1 MNRTHE
7 TPLRDTQGPQTRTNE
22 RVRLKVLVPL
32 SIGLLLLTCVAVAVR
47 YDQYE
52 STLDSEATER
62 STVVSAFVQHDLQ
75 ENSDLMVSLLQ
86 GLSGNPELSTAFLAG
101 DRELLI
107 ARATPFF
114 NDMHGKRH
122 IAHFYFHD
130 LEGRVFLR
138 MHAPESFGDVIQRE
152 TLKETASTGEAS
164 SGFERGPMAMFAQ
177 RTVWPWEVDGKR
189 IGYLELSMNL
199 EATTKGL
206 SNQLDMEMFVVVD
219 KALVDRATWETG
231 QKNYGGVGDWS
242 EFEDVVVM
250 ERTTQTLAAP
260 MTDYLRRPATE
271 APYETLELDDG
282 RVLIAQT
289 IPLRDLHGNALARMA
304 VFTDVSDVA
313 AGHQRALLFVFVV
326 SALISLL
333 LFGFFFIFFGRVEKK
348 LVSKREALEKSNATL
363 ALEVDQ
369 RRNAQEALKVEH
381 DQLEARVLA
390 RTKELQEANEALKGE
405 ITARTAAVSE
415 VDRLFNAATE
425 MIAIAGFDGFFKR
438 VNPAMIRALGYTEY
452 ELLHTPFIEFCH
464 PDDVEATGRY
474 VAAVARH
481 ESVPTL
487 DLRVKHKDGHYLQT
501 EWNDTALS
509 TETDFYT
516 IGRDVTQRKQA
527 ERHLL
532 EANTALKA
540 EVEARTLTQTELD
553 QLFIASLDLL
563 TLGSVD
569 GTILRVNP
577 SFCAAF
583 GYSPEDL
590 VGKPFA
596 NFVPPEDKTATI
608 KLIARVSRGET
619 INGLLVRI
627 VTKDGRIRNTEWNL
641 VPFIDRGMFYATGRD
656 ITDRLKLE
664 ESLRAALAGMKDAQR
679 IGMVG
684 SWSVDFATG
693 TSDWSDETFRI
704 LGMAPGEIM
713 PHLDAFYEQIH
724 PDDIQRVRKSVKSPL
739 ASGEQRRQ
747 EYRLLLKDGRV
758 RDIVAVMELLHAPDG
773 SPLRLHGT
781 CQDVTDQ
788 RNAEQNQG
796 KLQDQ
801 LRASQKMEAIGSLAG
816 GIAHDFNN
824 LLSVILSYVGFVM
837 DALPIGDARRNDLME
852 VQKAAE
858 RAAGLTRQ
866 LLAFGRK
873 QVLQPVPLN
882 LNKVAASMENMLHRL
897 IGEDITLVQRLDPAL
912 GATMADPG
920 QVEQVIM
927 NLVVNSKDAMPNG
940 GRLSMETANFEFY
953 EDQVTGL
960 KAGPY
965 VMLAVTDTGSG
976 MDADTKAR
984 VFEPFFTTKEVGKG
998 TGLGLPTAYGIAKQ
1012 SGGNITVYSELG
1024 VGSTFRVYLPRNA
1037 SEVAPTTD
1045 KIVCAENTTGS
1056 ETIMVV
1062 EDEAGVRNSARRILG
1077 TCGYNVLTAENGVDA
1092 LEKCNAH
1099 EGDID
1104 LVLTDVVMP
1113 KMSGAA
1119 FAVELARVRPQTR
1132 ILFMSGYS
1140 GDAIVHQGILDAGTQ
1155 FIGKPFSAGD
1165 LTRKVREMLDTE
1177 RDAYPTDPTDVAP
1190 LARGAL

>member
-1 MNRTHE
+1 MNRTQE
-7 TPLRDTQGPQTRTNE
+7 TTLVDTRGLPTRSNE

-32 SIGLLLLTCVAVAVR
+32 AIGLLLLTCVGVVVR

-52 STLDSEATER
+52 TTLNSEATER
-62 STVVSAFVQHDLQ
+62 SAVVSAFVQHDLQ
-75 ENSDLMVSLLQ
+75 ENADLMAALLQ
-86 GLSGNPELSTAFLAG
+86 GLSGNPELSQAFLAR
-101 DRELLI
+101 DRDLLF

-114 NDMHGKRH
+114 DDMQGKRH

-130 LEGRVFLR
+130 LEGRAFLR
-138 MHAPESFGDVIQRE
+138 MHTPERFGDVVARQ
-152 TLKETASTGEAS
+152 TLKETAATGETS
-164 SGFERGPMAMFAQ
+164 TGFERGPMAVFAQ
-177 RTVWPWEVDGKR
+177 RTVWPWEVAGRR

-199 EATTKGL
+199 EETSKGL
-206 SNQLDMEMFVVVD
+206 SDQLDMEMFVVVD
-219 KALVDRATWETG
+219 KALIDRGAWEAG
-231 QKNYGGVGDWS
+231 QRSYGGVGDWN
-242 EFEDVVVM
+242 EFENVVLM
-250 ERTTQTLAAP
+250 EQTTQALAAP
-260 MTDYLRRPATE
+260 MTDYLGRPPTD
-271 APYETLELDDG
+271 APYETLELEDG
-282 RVLIAQT
+282 RTLIAQT
-289 IPLRDLHGNALARMA
+289 IPLRDLRGNVLARMA
-304 VFTDVSDVA
+304 VFTDVSDVTE
-313 AGHQRALLFVFVV
+313 GHQRALLFVFMA

-333 LFGFFFIFFGRVEKK
+333 LFGFFFVFFGRVQQK
-348 LVSKREALEKSNATL
+348 LHTKRAALEKSNEAL
-363 ALEVDQ
+363 ALEVAE
-369 RRNAQEALKVEH
+369 RRNAQEALRVEH

-405 ITARTAAVSE
+405 IAARTVAVSE

-425 MIAIAGFDGFFKR
+425 MIAVAGFDGFFKR
-438 VNPAMIRALGYTEY
+438 VNPAMVQTMGYSEH
-452 ELLHTPFIEFCH
+452 ELLHTPFLEFCH
-464 PDDVEATGRY
+464 PDDVKATSQH
-474 VAAVARH
+474 VAAISRH

-487 DLRVKHKDGHYLQT
+487 DLRVKHKDGHYLHT
-501 EWNDTALS
+501 EWSDTALS

-516 IGRDVTQRKQA
+516 IGRDVSQRKEA

-540 EVEARTLTQTELD
+540 EVDARTLTQSELD

-563 TLGSVD
+563 TLGSFD
-569 GTILRVNP
+569 GTILRANP
-577 SFCAAF
+577 SFCTAF

-596 NFVPPEDKTATI
+596 NFVPPEDRAATI
-608 KLIARVSRGET
+608 EHIARVSKGET
-619 INGLLVRI
+619 LNGLIVRI

-656 ITDRLKLE
+656 ITNRLKLE
-664 ESLRAALAGMKDAQR
+664 ESLRTALAGMKDAQR

-684 SWSVDFATG
+684 SWSVDFATDK
-693 TSDWSDETFRI
+693 SDWSDETFRI
-704 LGMAPGEIM
+704 CGFTPGEIT
-713 PHLDAFYEQIH
+713 PHLDVFYSLIH
-724 PDDIQRVRKSVKSPL
+724 KDDVQRVRNSVTLPL
-739 ASGEQRRQ
+739 AIGEQRRQ
-747 EYRLLLKDGRV
+747 EYRLVLKDGSV
-758 RDIVAVMELLHAPDG
+758 RDIAAVMELVYAADG

-781 CQDVTDQ
+781 CQDVTEQ
-788 RNAEQNQG
+788 RTAERRQG
-796 KLQDQ
+796 TLQDQ
-801 LRASQKMEAIGSLAG
+801 LRASQKMEAVGSLAG

-837 DALPIGDARRNDLME
+837 DALPIGDSRRDDLME

-882 LNKVAASMENMLHRL
+882 LNKVAAGMENMLRRV

-920 QVEQVIM
+920 QIEQVIM

-953 EDQVTGL
+953 EDQVAGL

-976 MDADTKAR
+976 MDVETKAR

-1012 SGGNITVYSELG
+1012 SGGNITVYSEVG

-1037 SEVAPTTD
+1037 SEAEPATG
-1045 KIVCAENTTGS
+1045 KIACAENTAGS
-1056 ETIMVV
+1056 ETVMVV

-1077 TCGYNVLTAENGVDA
+1077 ACGYNVLTAENGVDA
-1092 LEKCNAH
+1092 LEKCDAH
-1099 EGDID
+1099 EGEVD

-1119 FAVELARVRPQTR
+1119 FAVELARLRPQTR

-1140 GDAIVHQGILDAGTQ
+1140 GDAIVHKGILDPGTQ
-1155 FIGKPFSAGD
+1155 FIGKPFSAVD
-1165 LTRKVREMLDTE
+1165 LTRKVREMLDTD
-1177 RDAYPTDPTDVAP
+1177 RDAYPADPTDVAP
-1190 LARGAL
+1190 LVKGAL